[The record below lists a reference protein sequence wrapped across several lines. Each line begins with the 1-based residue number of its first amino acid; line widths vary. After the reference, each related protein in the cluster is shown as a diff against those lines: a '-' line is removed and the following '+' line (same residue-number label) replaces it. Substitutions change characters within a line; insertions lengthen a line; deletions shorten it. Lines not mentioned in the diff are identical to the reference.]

1 MDNYNSNG
9 GTGGEDFF
17 GFIPPNLM
25 YNDSQHKNRYGFMEE
40 KARREYE
47 IDHTDTLHITDM
59 SPIEKHTY

>member
-9 GTGGEDFF
+9 STGGEDIF

-25 YNDSQHKNRYGFMEE
+25 FPNDNPRNRHGLTEE

-47 IDHTDTLHITDM
+47 IDHTDTLHISTT
-59 SPIEKHTY
+59 SSSNKAT